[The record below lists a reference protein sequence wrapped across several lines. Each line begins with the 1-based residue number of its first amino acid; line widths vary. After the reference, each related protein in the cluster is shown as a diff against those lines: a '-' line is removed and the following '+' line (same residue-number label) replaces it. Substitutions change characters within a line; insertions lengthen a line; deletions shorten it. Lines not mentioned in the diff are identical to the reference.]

1 MNIENILIYGA
12 LTIYIINLI
21 PICPVLITTTFANV
35 QIGKLLPLLVPIARN
50 KKLNKRGLFASI
62 TVFLLLIWNILV
74 VMSVFYL
81 GDKFPNW
88 ILIHTN
94 NKIILFLTFN
104 FFLLSSIWVF
114 LSLYVA
120 LQMSMDHTRR
130 INRIMDNFVKDNKSS
145 NLLMAIK
152 ISRWIEIKLGHAPT
166 NIEVILMKLD
176 IIDSW
181 FIASNYQISLNSNII
196 KIRDESKNIEAFESY
211 KDFINYKFI

>member
-21 PICPVLITTTFANV
+21 PISPVLITTTFAHV
-35 QIGKLLPLLVPIARN
+35 QIGKLLPLLVQNANN
-50 KKLNKRGLFASI
+50 KKFSKRVLFTSI

-74 VMSVFYL
+74 VMSLFYL

-88 ILIHTN
+88 ILTHTN

-104 FFLLSSIWVF
+104 FFLLSSIWGF

-120 LQMSMDHTRR
+120 FQMSMDHTRR
-130 INRIMDNFVKDNKSS
+130 INRIMNSFVKDNKSS

-152 ISRWIEIKLGHAPT
+152 IARWIEIKWGHAPT

-176 IIDSW
+176 IVDSW

-196 KIRDESKNIEAFESY
+196 KIRDESRNIEAFESY